1 MTYIMKNFKTI
12 LSILILVFVAQ
23 KSLSE
28 IQVSANYAI
37 IQDHLSGE
45 ILYEKDADTRIYP
58 ASMTKIMTTIVAF
71 DFIKSGETSFDELII
86 VSENAWRMSQSGYS
100 SMFIML
106 DDQVS
111 VFDLLMGIIIVSGN
125 DACVALAEG
134 LSGNEAA
141 FAVVMNE
148 KAKEIGMED
157 TNFSNSSGI
166 SDPDNYSTVRDILK
180 MSRYLIINYPE
191 FYEYFKEKTFTW
203 DRTGGDPITQ
213 GNRNP
218 LLYKNI
224 GVDGIKTGFLTVEKY
239 SLSSSM
245 LSKGRRINVVGSGF
259 TSKNLRSRESAK
271 MLSWGYRTFD
281 TVKIAL
287 KNTPIDSLKVWEGK
301 KNKVEAVTFED
312 VYLSIPKRKKKS
324 IKAVME
330 YTGPIKAPIR
340 KGDKIGLLNI
350 YINGEFKKK
359 VNLYSNENIKRA
371 NIFSRLFSS
380 LNYLVWGDV

>member
-1 MTYIMKNFKTI
+1 
-12 LSILILVFVAQ
+12 
-23 KSLSE
+23 
-28 IQVSANYAI
+28 
-37 IQDHLSGE
+37 
-45 ILYEKDADTRIYP
+45 
-58 ASMTKIMTTIVAF
+58 
-71 DFIKSGETSFDELII
+71 
-86 VSENAWRMSQSGYS
+86 
-100 SMFIML
+100 
-106 DDQVS
+106 
-111 VFDLLMGIIIVSGN
+111 
-125 DACVALAEG
+125 
-134 LSGNEAA
+134 
-141 FAVVMNE
+141 
-148 KAKEIGMED
+148 
-157 TNFSNSSGI
+157 
-166 SDPDNYSTVRDILK
+166 
-180 MSRYLIINYPE
+180 
-191 FYEYFKEKTFTW
+191 
-203 DRTGGDPITQ
+203 
-213 GNRNP
+213 
-218 LLYKNI
+218 
-224 GVDGIKTGFLTVEKY
+224 
-239 SLSSSM
+239 M

>member
-12 LSILILVFVAQ
+12 LSILILVFVTQ
-23 KSLSE
+23 KSFSE
-28 IQVSANYAI
+28 MQVSANYAI

-245 LSKGRRINVVGSGF
+245 LNKGRRINVVGSGF
-259 TSKNLRSRESAK
+259 ASKNSRSRESAK

-287 KNTPIDSLKVWEGK
+287 KNSPIDSLKVWEGK
-301 KNKVEAVTFED
+301 KKIVEAVTFED

-350 YINGEFKKK
+350 YINGELKKK

-371 NIFSRLFSS
+371 NIFSRLFNS